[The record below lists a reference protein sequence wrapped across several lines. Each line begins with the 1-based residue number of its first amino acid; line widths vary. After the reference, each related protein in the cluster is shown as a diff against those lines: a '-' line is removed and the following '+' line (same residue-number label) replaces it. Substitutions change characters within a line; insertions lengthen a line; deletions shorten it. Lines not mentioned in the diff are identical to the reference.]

1 VTSDPTA
8 GGAVAEPVRVRRL
21 TDQEGQKLQQIVRRG
36 STNSVRYRRAMMLLA
51 SAGGNRVPV
60 IAQLVQADEDTVR
73 DVIHRF
79 NEIGLACLDPQWAGG
94 RPRLLSD
101 DDEDFV
107 IQTATTRPTKLG
119 QPFTRW
125 SLRKL
130 VAYLRKVH
138 GRVIRIGRE
147 ALRGLLARRG
157 VTFQRTKTW
166 KESPDPDR
174 EAKLDRIEE
183 VLDRFP
189 DRVFAFDEFG
199 PLGIRPTAGSGW
211 AECKRPDRL
220 PATYHR
226 THGVR
231 YFHGC
236 YSVGDDTLWGVNR
249 RRKGA
254 ANTLAA
260 LKSIRAARPDGA
272 PIYVIL
278 DNLSAH
284 KGADIRRWARKHKVE
299 LCFTP
304 TYASW
309 ANPIEAHFGPLR
321 QFTIANSNHP
331 NHTVQTR
338 VLHAYLR
345 WRNANARHRD
355 VLAAERKE
363 RARIRSEKGIRW
375 GGRPLKTAA

>member
-1 VTSDPTA
+1 M
-8 GGAVAEPVRVRRL
+8 AEPVRVRRL
-21 TDQEGQKLQQIVRRG
+21 TDQEGQRLQQIVRRG
-36 STNSVRYRRAMMLLA
+36 TTSSVRYRRAMMPLA
-51 SAGGNRVPV
+51 SVGGNRVPV

-94 RPRLLSD
+94 RPRLLST

-107 IQTATTRPTKLG
+107 IQTATTRPGKLG

-125 SLRKL
+125 SLRK
-130 VAYLRKVH
+130 VH
-138 GRVIRIGRE
+138 GRVIRVGRE

-157 VTFQRTKTW
+157 ITFQRTKTW
-166 KESPDPDR
+166 KESPDLERDT
-174 EAKLDRIEE
+174 KLDRIEH
-183 VLDRFP
+183 VLDCFP
-189 DRVFAFDEFG
+189 DRVFSFDEFG
-199 PLGIRPTAGSGW
+199 PLGIRPTGGSCW
-211 AECKRPDRL
+211 TEQTRPDRV

-254 ANTLAA
+254 GNTLAA
-260 LKSIRAARPDGA
+260 LKSIRATRPDGA
-272 PIYVIL
+272 PIYAIL
-278 DNLSAH
+278 ENQSAH
-284 KGADIRRWARKHKVE
+284 KGADIRRWAKKHKVE

-321 QFTIANSNHP
+321 QFTIANSNYP

-338 VLHAYLR
+338 ALHAYLR

-363 RARIRSEKGIRW
+363 RARIRCEKGIRW
-375 GGRPLKTAA
+375 GGRPLATAV